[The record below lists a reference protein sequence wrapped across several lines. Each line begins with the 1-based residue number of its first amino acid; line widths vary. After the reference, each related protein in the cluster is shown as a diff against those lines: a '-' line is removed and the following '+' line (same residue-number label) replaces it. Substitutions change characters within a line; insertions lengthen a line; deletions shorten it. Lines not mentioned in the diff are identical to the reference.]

1 MVYTVY
7 SSLRGGHGDRVF
19 GLRFAL
25 HPLTIGANRAGPEL
39 AALFGGALTTFAL
52 HTRAVD

>member
-7 SSLRGGHGDRVF
+7 RCLHGGHGDRVL

-25 HPLTIGANRAGPEL
+25 HPSTIGANRAGPEL
-39 AALFGGALTTFAL
+39 AALFGGALTTLAL